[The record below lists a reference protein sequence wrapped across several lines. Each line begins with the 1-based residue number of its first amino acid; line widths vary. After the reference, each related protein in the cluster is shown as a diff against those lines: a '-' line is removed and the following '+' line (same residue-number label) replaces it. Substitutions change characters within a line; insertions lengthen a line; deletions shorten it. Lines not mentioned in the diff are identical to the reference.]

1 MSETSQENSSNAQR
15 KGLQP
20 ALEYLLAEKINTLL
34 WMIRMGS
41 IMFTVLY
48 MIPLFGVNP
57 YNYYYK
63 ALMSNAATSALRLHQ
78 RLHNVRFS
86 FTREFFARL
95 LLEDSCHYLFYSLIF
110 LYVYPMTLVLLPIF
124 LFAVLHF
131 SSYSLALL
139 DKLGQVDRS
148 FYDGFLVSFFGSIT
162 ERHSKKFFRLISFTE
177 IFLMPLTIF
186 MIFSGHGNILTPFI
200 YYRFLT
206 LRYASR
212 RNPYTRAMFH
222 EMKLFIEMCC
232 NHSKCPTGIKVLCYK
247 LMGFLSRLAP
257 LTPTQ

>member
-1 MSETSQENSSNAQR
+1 MSETSQENRENSSTPQR
-15 KGLQP
+15 RGLQP
-20 ALEYLLAEKINTLL
+20 ALEFLLAEKINTLL

-48 MIPLFGVNP
+48 MIPLFGINP

-86 FTREFFARL
+86 FTREFFAQL

-124 LFAVLHF
+124 LFAVLHC
-131 SSYSLALL
+131 SSYSLTLL
-139 DKLGQVDRS
+139 NKLVGLENNGD
-148 FYDGFLVSFFGSIT
+148 LINFF
-162 ERHSKKFFRLISFTE
+162 ENVVNNQQKNFFRLIAFTE

-186 MIFSGHGNILTPFI
+186 MIFSGQGNILTPFI
-200 YYRFLT
+200 YYRFVT

-222 EMKLFIEMCC
+222 LMKLTIETFC
-232 NHSKCPTGIKVLCYK
+232 NHPKCPTGIRVLCYK
-247 LMGFLSRLAP
+247 LMGFISRLAP